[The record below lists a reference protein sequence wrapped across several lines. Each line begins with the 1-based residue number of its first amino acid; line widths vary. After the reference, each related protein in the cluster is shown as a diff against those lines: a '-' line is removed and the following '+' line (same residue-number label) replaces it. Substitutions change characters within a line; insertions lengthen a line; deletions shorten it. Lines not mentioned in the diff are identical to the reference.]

1 MWINLLVLVLL
12 AAVYWIRQ
20 RFTYWKQRSVPYIQ
34 PSFPQGNLAGVGKK
48 SHMSEILQSCY
59 QQLKSSG
66 KPYGGVYFFIN
77 PVALI
82 IDPEL
87 IKVVLVKDFPYF
99 HDRNL
104 YHNDRDDPLSRH
116 LVAMEGTKWRNLR
129 AKLTPTF
136 TSGKMKLMF
145 STVTAVAE
153 QFDKC
158 MTEEIRHSS
167 VVEMK
172 DLLARFTT
180 DVIGSVAF
188 GLECNSLK
196 DPDAKFRVM
205 GRKVFEASRYRA
217 LKVFLAAQFPEIAR
231 AFHVTLTPPDISD
244 FFMGVVKDTIAFRRS
259 NNVQRNDFMTL
270 LMKVMKE
277 QVESGTVDGDQKDH
291 LTMDDI
297 AAQAF
302 VFFLAGFETSSTTM
316 SFCLYELALHQDLQN
331 KARQNI
337 TDVLKKHDTIS
348 YEAIHEMKYIEMC
361 INESLRK
368 YPPATTL
375 TRRVEND
382 YRVPGTDQQVLQKG
396 ITVAIPVYALHHDP
410 DHFPNPERFDPE
422 RFSAEQSEK
431 RHPFAFLPFG
441 EGPRICIGLRFG
453 MMQARIGLA
462 YLLKNFR
469 FTLATDKMSVPLKI
483 SPSSSILTIEGGLW
497 LNVEKL

>member
-1 MWINLLVLVLL
+1 MWINLIVLVLL
-12 AAVYWIRQ
+12 AAVYWVRQ
-20 RFTYWKQRSVPYIQ
+20 RLSYWKQRGVPYVE

-48 SHMSEILQSCY
+48 HHMSQILQNCY
-59 QQLKSSG
+59 KQLKG
-66 KPYGGVYFFIN
+66 TGGPYGGIFFFIN
-77 PVALI
+77 PVALLT
-82 IDPEL
+82 DPEL
-87 IKVVLVKDFPYF
+87 IKTVLVKDFPFF

-136 TSGKMKLMF
+136 TSGKMKMMF
-145 STVTAVAE
+145 STVTAVADE
-153 QFDKC
+153 FGKC
-158 MTEEIRHSS
+158 MTQEIAGKPM
-167 VVEMK
+167 VEMK

-196 DPDAKFRVM
+196 DPNATFRVM
-205 GRKVFEASRYRA
+205 GRKVFQSSPYRA
-217 LKVFLAAQFPEIAR
+217 LKVFLAAQFPQIAR
-231 AFHVTLTPPDISD
+231 TLHVKLTPPDISD
-244 FFMGVVKDTIAFRRS
+244 FFMGVVKDTIQYRTQ
-259 NNVQRNDFMTL
+259 NDVQRNDFMTL
-270 LMKVMKE
+270 LMKVMKD
-277 QVESGTVDGDQKDH
+277 QVEHGASGQEM

-316 SFCLYELALHQDLQN
+316 SFCLYELALHQDLQER
-331 KARQNI
+331 ARQNI
-337 TDVLKKHDTIS
+337 EEVLKKHDSIS

-382 YRVPGTDQQVLQKG
+382 YRVAGTDQVLQKG
-396 ITVAIPVYALHHDP
+396 IMVAVPVYALHHDP
-410 DHFPNPERFDPE
+410 EHFPDPERFDPE
-422 RFSAEQSEK
+422 RFSPEQSEK

-441 EGPRICIGLRFG
+441 EGPRVCIGLRFG
-453 MMQARIGLA
+453 MMQARIGLV
-462 YLLKNFR
+462 YLLKHFR
-469 FTLATDKMSVPLKI
+469 FKLATDRMTVPLKI
-483 SPSSSILTIEGGLW
+483 SPASPILSIDGGLW

>member
-1 MWINLLVLVLL
+1 MWITLLVLVLL
-12 AAVYWIRQ
+12 AVVYWIRQ
-20 RFTYWKQRSVPYIQ
+20 RLSYWKLRGVPYVK

-48 SHMSEILQSCY
+48 SHMSEILQNCY
-59 QQLKSSG
+59 KQLKSSG
-66 KPYGGVYFFIN
+66 KPFGGIHFFIN
-77 PVALI
+77 PVALL
-82 IDPEL
+82 IDLDL
-87 IKVVLVKDFPYF
+87 IKTVLVKDFQYF

-104 YHNDRDDPLSRH
+104 YHNDRDDPLSGH

-153 QFDKC
+153 EFDKC
-158 MTEEIRHSS
+158 MMHEISRSS

-196 DPDAKFRVM
+196 DPEAKFRVM
-205 GRKVFEASRYRA
+205 GRKVFQLSRYRA
-217 LKVFLAAQFPEIAR
+217 LKIFLAGQFPQIAR
-231 AFHVTLTPPDISD
+231 AFHVKLTAPDVSD
-244 FFMGVVKDTIAFRRS
+244 FFMGVVKDTIEFRKS

-270 LMKVMKE
+270 LMKLMKE
-277 QVESGTVDGDQKDH
+277 QVEQSEAADQIDH
-291 LTMDDI
+291 LTFDEI

-302 VFFLAGFETSSTTM
+302 VFFLAGFETSSTAM
-316 SFCLYELALHQDLQN
+316 SFCLYELALQQELQD
-331 KARQNI
+331 KARQNVRE
-337 TDVLKKHDTIS
+337 VLKKYDTIS

-368 YPPATTL
+368 YPPVTTL

-382 YRVPGTDQQVLQKG
+382 YRVPDTDQVLQQG
-396 ITVAIPVYALHHDP
+396 IMVAIPVYALHHDP
-410 DHFPNPERFDPE
+410 EYFPNPERFDPE
-422 RFSAEQSEK
+422 RFSPAQSEK

-453 MMQARIGLA
+453 MMQARVGLA

-469 FTLATDKMSVPLKI
+469 FTLAKDRMSVPLHI
-483 SPSSSILTIEGGLW
+483 TPASTIMTIDGGLW